1 MRPARRALLPYAA
14 LVLEHIVRRAKPRDV
29 VFSIDLLPPGLS
41 LSPPAVHDPVWWP
54 FSERYAWDVAAAG
67 PGGCDQKELV
77 SASSGHGKR
86 ARLGVPGA
94 GG

>member
-1 MRPARRALLPYAA
+1 VFGFHNTDARMTVSETGQTGSRRRLPLTGVLRKGTRRPGKSWSRPARGGR
-14 LVLEHIVRRAKPRDV
+14 VRSRRA
-29 VFSIDLLPPGLS
+29 GLDQ
-41 LSPPAVHDPVWWP
+41 L
-54 FSERYAWDVAAAG
+54 G